1 MTEDELRALE
11 PSPLDAALGLTFH
24 GTDGDSVTL
33 ELAPT
38 ARAAADE
45 PRTYLHGGTLA
56 TCVDTA
62 GWYAVVL
69 NRGGNWVAIDLRT
82 DFLRMA
88 SPTRTFRV
96 TARCIRAGR
105 RLAVADVEV
114 APWDEV
120 DRPVA
125 LGRVQFAQTDA
136 TEG

>member
-96 TARCIRAGR
+96 TA
-105 RLAVADVEV
+105 
-114 APWDEV
+114 
-120 DRPVA
+120 
-125 LGRVQFAQTDA
+125 
-136 TEG
+136 